1 MHIHD
6 ENKYSNIQKV
16 CRNEGGMGQ
25 QWNEGGMGQQGN
37 EGGMGQQGSWLLN
50 ANGKVWRAR
59 YGEKY

>member
-1 MHIHD
+1 
-6 ENKYSNIQKV
+6 
-16 CRNEGGMGQ
+16 MGQ